1 MQKHRVKGSILFT
14 ELQRDS
20 CRGIHCKKFHTVQA
34 TPILHTA
41 KISNEDGMVK
51 KDEKISVQL
60 ITCDNTENYD
70 DMIDYKQL

>member
-1 MQKHRVKGSILFT
+1 
-14 ELQRDS
+14 
-20 CRGIHCKKFHTVQA
+20 VQA

-51 KDEKISVQL
+51 KDEKIPVQL